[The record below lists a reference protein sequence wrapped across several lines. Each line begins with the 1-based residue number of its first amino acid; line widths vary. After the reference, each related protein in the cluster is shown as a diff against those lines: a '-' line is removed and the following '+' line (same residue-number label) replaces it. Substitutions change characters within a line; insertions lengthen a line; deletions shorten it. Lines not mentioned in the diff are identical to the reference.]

1 MDTTNSQK
9 KSAHNSMKSER
20 NPAYRPPAAQSPSS
34 QTDKQDAYEERTF
47 DLVARIRAAR
57 EAAQREMES
66 FGDVSEYTV
75 TKLYGQKKEIPKI
88 PVQGSLPLEARAIAE
103 PVPEQTSETE
113 S

>member
-20 NPAYRPPAAQSPSS
+20 NPADRPPAARSPST
-34 QTDKQDAYEERTF
+34 QTDDDDLYVERTF

-75 TKLYGQKKEIPKI
+75 TQLYGEKKETRKTPL
-88 PVQGSLPLEARAIAE
+88 QGSLPLESD
-103 PVPEQTSETE
+103 PKDDSSPQQTSEPE

>member
-1 MDTTNSQK
+1 VDTTNSQK

-20 NPAYRPPAAQSPSS
+20 NPADRPPAARSPSTR
-34 QTDKQDAYEERTF
+34 TDDDDLYVERTF
-47 DLVARIRAAR
+47 DLVARIRATR

-75 TKLYGQKKEIPKI
+75 TQLYGQKEILKTPL
-88 PVQGSLPLEARAIAE
+88 QGSLPLESD
-103 PVPEQTSETE
+103 PKDDSSPQQTSEPE